1 MIVKNL
7 DACVPVDARAAA
19 GQKAEQELA
28 FYLRRAF
35 KDSPDLL
42 VFNGLRFV
50 FGEDVAQIDH
60 LVLHRHGVILVESKS
75 VTTKVEVNE
84 RGEWV
89 RWFDGAPQG
98 MPSPIL
104 QARRQGE
111 FLKRYLNAHAEDLL
125 GKLLG
130 LQKRFGGMEID
141 VIVAISDNGII
152 VRPKRSAKGIPLEE
166 VRKADQVVDLVR
178 AIHAKHQKANGLRG
192 FVLASEGG
200 YSWSSDEV
208 QRLKSFLQERHRPAP
223 DQPPF
228 AAQQSSPALRERA
241 TVVSRNPTEPV
252 CAECGVTVSEK
263 VVLYC
268 RDHAHKF
275 GGRILCFNHQRERR
289 PEI

>member
-7 DACVPVDARAAA
+7 DACVPADARTAA

-60 LVLHRHGVILVESKS
+60 LVLHRHGAILIESKS

-89 RWFDGAPQG
+89 RWFDGVPQG

-125 GKLLG
+125 GKILG
-130 LQKRFGGMEID
+130 IQKQFGGMEID

-152 VRPKRSAKGIPLEE
+152 VRPKRSATGTSLEE

-178 AIHAKHQKANGLRG
+178 AIHARHQRANGFRG
-192 FVLASEGG
+192 LVLSSEGG

-208 QRLKSFLQERHRPAP
+208 QRLKSFLQGRHRPAP
-223 DQPPF
+223 AQQPPPN
-228 AAQQSSPALRERA
+228 Q
-241 TVVSRNPTEPV
+241 
-252 CAECGVTVSEK
+252 
-263 VVLYC
+263 
-268 RDHAHKF
+268 
-275 GGRILCFNHQRERR
+275 
-289 PEI
+289 